1 MKISIELQIW
11 ISIILIK
18 PEAILGLF
26 LLFLLVFVR
35 ENVIIRILL
44 FCIVLPLIFVLS
56 LVSLNLLIEQLI
68 IILLLAP
75 LRRLMIILVPLLI
88 GFLFHLALL
97 ILRLVLLSVLNIA
110 STSFLEGDGRRLQCL
125 KRFPEVPEATGDVA
139 LGCCIK

>member
-1 MKISIELQIW
+1 MKISIEMQIW
-11 ISIILIK
+11 ISIVLIK

-35 ENVIIRILL
+35 KYVIVRILL
-44 FCIVLPLIFVLS
+44 FIIVLPLI
-56 LVSLNLLIEQLI
+56 SLNLLIEQLI

-97 ILRLVLLSVLNIA
+97 ILCLVLLSVLNMA
-110 STSFLEGDGRRLQCL
+110 NSYFL
-125 KRFPEVPEATGDVA
+125 
-139 LGCCIK
+139 

>member
-1 MKISIELQIW
+1 MQIW

-18 PEAILGLF
+18 PEAILA
-26 LLFLLVFVR
+26 LFLLVFVR
-35 ENVIIRILL
+35 ENVIIRIIL
-44 FCIVLPLIFVLS
+44 FTIVLPLDLVQP

-97 ILRLVLLSVLNIA
+97 ILHLVLSVHYMA
-110 STSFLEGDGRRLQCL
+110 STSFL
-125 KRFPEVPEATGDVA
+125 
-139 LGCCIK
+139 